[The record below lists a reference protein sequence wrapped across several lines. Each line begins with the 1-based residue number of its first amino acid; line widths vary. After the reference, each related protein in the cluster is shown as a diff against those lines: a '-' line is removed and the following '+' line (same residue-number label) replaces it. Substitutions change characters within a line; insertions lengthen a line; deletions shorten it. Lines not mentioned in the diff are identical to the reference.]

1 MSLQEVVALTA
12 GGMFVIFGS
21 LALLVALVEEVILP
35 LWKRK
40 RRS

>member
-21 LALLVALVEEVILP
+21 LALLVALVEEVLIP
-35 LWKRK
+35 LWKK
-40 RRS
+40 RR

>member
-1 MSLQEVVALTA
+1 MSLQEVIALTA

-21 LALLVALVEEVILP
+21 LALLVALVEEVLFR

-40 RRS
+40 R